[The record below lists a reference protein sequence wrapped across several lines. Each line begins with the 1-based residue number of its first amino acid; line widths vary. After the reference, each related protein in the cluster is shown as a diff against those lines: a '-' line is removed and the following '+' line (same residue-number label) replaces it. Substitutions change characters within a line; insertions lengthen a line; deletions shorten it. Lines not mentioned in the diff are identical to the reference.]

1 LLSTQEIKVQDS
13 HLEGGTSWSGEKTI
27 MSVTKTEHYIKLA
40 FSRDLDLPNLKEI
53 KQLED
58 KYFSLPLPNYPKL
71 FPISIWLWVVGAFIY
86 GIGIIGWIIY
96 FFVSYKPKKEIA
108 DKTQADLVRNRAQI
122 LNELGQYN

>member
-1 LLSTQEIKVQDS
+1 
-13 HLEGGTSWSGEKTI
+13 